1 MAAKGIATGINHLLR
16 QQKATVKASEQ
27 LSKQWK
33 EIRNR
38 IDAAL
43 MSNNVLKTTETR
55 QKCLE
60 LDGMNHNARIQHIT
74 QHWGP
79 LYLGRVQTLLDQL
92 RTIEEQ
98 LLKHSG

>member
-1 MAAKGIATGINHLLR
+1 MAAKGIATGIDHLLR

-43 MSNNVLKTTETR
+43 MSNNVMKTNEVRT
-55 QKCLE
+55 KCFA
-60 LDGMNHNARIQHIT
+60 LDQMTPDARIAYIT
-74 QHWGP
+74 EHWGP
-79 LYLGRVQTLLDQL
+79 LYLNKVTPLLQQL
-92 RTIEEQ
+92 ATIEQQ
-98 LLKHSG
+98 LLKAG